1 MLELAAYGFALARV
15 SGLIAGLPILTSEV
29 APMQVRGVATIVL
42 TLAIGG
48 TLPALDFMVLEP
60 NRLLFEFLLGLAM
73 GLTVRVVAATVSIAG
88 EVIGTQMGIGF
99 QQLVD
104 PMTQQMKGALSGIFD
119 SVFAV
124 LLFATGAYRELF
136 RALRASYAIHPVGDV
151 TGIGEIARA
160 LADLAA
166 GSFAHGLRIGLPL
179 VAIACAS
186 QLTFGLLTR
195 VAPQLN
201 VWSLGFLVTIGA
213 GMIAIAFFAPVM
225 VREEAWL
232 LSYSINSALAVIEE
246 GR

>member
-1 MLELAAYGFALARV
+1 MLELAPYGFALARV
-15 SGLIAGLPILTSEV
+15 SGLIAGLPMLTSEV
-29 APMQVRGVATIVL
+29 APFQVRGVAAIVL
-42 TLAIGG
+42 TLSIGG
-48 TLPALDFMVLEP
+48 TLPAASFATVEPSLLVL
-60 NRLLFEFLLGLAM
+60 EFLLGLAM
-73 GLTVRVVAATVSIAG
+73 GLTVRVLAATVSIAG
-88 EVIGTQMGIGF
+88 EVIGMQMGIGF

-104 PMTQQMKGALSGIFD
+104 PMTQQMKGALSSIFD

-124 LLFATGAYRELF
+124 LLFVTGAYRELF
-136 RALRASYAIHPVGDV
+136 RALRASYSIHPMGEV

-166 GSFAHGLRIGLPL
+166 SSFAHGLRIGLPL
-179 VAIACAS
+179 VAVACAS

-213 GMIAIAFFAPVM
+213 GIFAISFFAPVV
-225 VREEAWL
+225 VRELAWL
-232 LSYSINSALAVIEE
+232 LSESIDSSLAIIEG